1 MLQGVELAWLLE
13 KELHPPP
20 SGTIYLVCYGIVVHS
35 DFSQE
40 IGLSDF
46 I

>member
-1 MLQGVELAWLLE
+1 MLQGVELALLLE
-13 KELHPPP
+13 KELPPP
-20 SGTIYLVCYGIVVHS
+20 SGTIYLVCSGIVVHS